1 MLEEKQEI
9 LEKNMFLNDR
19 KIAKENDKLKKVKRK
34 YLILSVFLCIVIIS
48 AIYLASSIS
57 NVKGIIVEG
66 NVYLTS
72 ENIIEDSNLK
82 LENKFVFVS
91 TNGVANNLLKN
102 PLIEKCE
109 VVKQED
115 QTIKIVVKEKK
126 IIGYAFEE
134 GNNVLILSDNSRV
147 NIDKNNLYLI
157 GFAPLI
163 EGFSSDQIILI
174 EKNLV
179 DVDYRMINEISEIHY
194 YRDQKFLDH
203 EVIMRD
209 GNYVFTSVY
218 GLNLLNSYYS
228 MVTSSE
234 SDKKNCYY
242 IEDISGNAYM
252 SACPW
257 ISVVE
262 PQTVIDLKPETNQ

>member
-9 LEKNMFLNDR
+9 LEKNTFLNDR

-66 NVYLTS
+66 NLYLTS
-72 ENIIEDSNLK
+72 ENVIEDSNLK

-147 NIDKNNLYLI
+147 NIDKSNLYLI
-157 GFAPLI
+157 GFVPLI